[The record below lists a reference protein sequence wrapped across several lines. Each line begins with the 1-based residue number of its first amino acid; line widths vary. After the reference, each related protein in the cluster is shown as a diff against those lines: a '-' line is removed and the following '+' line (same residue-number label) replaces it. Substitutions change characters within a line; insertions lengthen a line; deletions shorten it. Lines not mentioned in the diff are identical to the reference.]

1 MPLKLTTYYHG
12 KDIPELPGKNAFH
25 SKELFQIYEATPG
38 YTPLLIVATEDGK
51 PVARLLA
58 AIRKAKKWLPSSLV
72 KHCVV
77 YSEGEFLDE
86 SLSDNKEKAEEVF
99 GDMLEHLTQEASR
112 SCVLI
117 EFRNLN
123 NSMFG
128 YRVFRANDYFPVN
141 WLRVRNSLHSM
152 KRRKTDS
159 VRRASGRSKKDSKM
173 EPE

>member
-1 MPLKLTTYYHG
+1 M
-12 KDIPELPGKNAFH
+12 
-25 SKELFQIYEATPG
+25 
-38 YTPLLIVATEDGK
+38 ATEDGR

-86 SLSDNKEKAEEVF
+86 SLSTNKEKAEEVF

-128 YRVFRANDYFPVN
+128 YRFPYQRLFPSQLVAGTQFAAQYGKDRRPVQSVAYASDKKGLKNGARVEEAHTVEEIHDFSRMLHKIYSSRIRRYFPANDF
-141 WLRVRNSLHSM
+141 SA
-152 KRRKTDS
+152 T
-159 VRRASGRSKKDSKM
+159 
-173 EPE
+173 